1 MTQPEPYGTPEKPSL
16 LVRLTN
22 ALGMTNLLL
31 AGLFVVI
38 GVGALLVALVTGERV
53 TAIVGAAAIVMGV
66 VRLLPRLIAR
76 R

>member
-1 MTQPEPYGTPEKPSL
+1 MTKPDPYGTPEPSI

-22 ALGMTNLLL
+22 LLGATNLVMS
-31 AGLFVVI
+31 GLFVVI

-53 TAIVGAAAIVMGV
+53 TAIVGVAAIVMGV
-66 VRLLPRLIAR
+66 VRVLPRLIAR